1 MKTMWRWRWWCWRS
15 SWPPSSDW
23 IRLKTLFFE
32 KRGNVYVPYTCVGWS
47 MPASRV
53 YWLRMRLSWDQFSNL
68 RYNHPCQVLMKLEN
82 RSWLNYTNFVN
93 IFLSF
98 QWKQYRKLIFHPR
111 YQSPNQNYANKIFPH
126 QRSLEPKPSICRRYH
141 LLNYR
146 LCLSSIHPPEKPLHI
161 QNYELPFISIIKS
174 NDQVNTNRKLKFLLN
189 KIPKKFTL
197 L

>member
-1 MKTMWRWRWWCWRS
+1 M
-15 SWPPSSDW
+15 
-23 IRLKTLFFE
+23 E
-32 KRGNVYVPYTCVGWS
+32 
-47 MPASRV
+47 
-53 YWLRMRLSWDQFSNL
+53 
-68 RYNHPCQVLMKLEN
+68 LEN

-98 QWKQYRKLIFHPR
+98 QWKQYRKLIIHPR

-189 KIPKKFTL
+189 KIPKNLHFYSRNHYHLLMLPRSITKEDESEEVNQSRKRYNAANLCIESTCGRTGRLICQDFHKIFFPLFWIVVNSKFTF
-197 L
+197 